1 MQQNNDGQF
10 LVRSSAVLMVKK
22 LTYMKMI
29 GRIRGNQ
36 SPICEGNHRLP
47 MNSLDKGQVKRSFGI
62 FVVEQAVVVFLAI
75 WDTMML
81 MWRHYNLCAPNL

>member
-36 SPICEGNHRLP
+36 SPICEGNPRLP

-75 WDTMML
+75 WGTMAL
-81 MWRHYNLCAPNL
+81 MWRHCNLCAPNL